1 MPYVLSIIG
10 VTALFVIGK
19 GKWYGWLIAFLN
31 ECLWVIFAIT
41 TRQYGFLLGAGI
53 YGSVNAYHAFKWRT
67 RVVE

>member
-19 GKWYGWLIAFLN
+19 RKWYGWLLAFFN
-31 ECLWVIFAIT
+31 ECLWVVFAIT